1 MAKTEVRLS
10 LPGWLLID
18 LKVVTAK
25 LGVSRDDLI
34 AQALRRYI
42 EQEGRQLLLERV
54 DTALTPVA
62 GDSEQPDNGGGRD
75 RQPL

>member
-1 MAKTEVRLS
+1 MAKIDVRIA

-18 LKVVTAK
+18 LKVVTVK
-25 LGVSRDDLI
+25 LGISRDDLI

-54 DTALTPVA
+54 DAALTSVA
-62 GDSEQPDNGGGRD
+62 ANGEHANSVANGDHQ
-75 RQPL
+75 L